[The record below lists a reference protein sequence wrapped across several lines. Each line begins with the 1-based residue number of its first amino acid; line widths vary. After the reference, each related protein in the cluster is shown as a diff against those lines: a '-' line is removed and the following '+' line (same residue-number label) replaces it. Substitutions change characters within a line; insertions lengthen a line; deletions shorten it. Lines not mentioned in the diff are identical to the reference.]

1 MGNMPSTMTAEC
13 KTQCEEV
20 KKPSDIA
27 AGVGWA
33 FSCICSCC
41 CCLLLLALFFL
52 LMTMQS

>member
-1 MGNMPSTMTAEC
+1 MTAEC